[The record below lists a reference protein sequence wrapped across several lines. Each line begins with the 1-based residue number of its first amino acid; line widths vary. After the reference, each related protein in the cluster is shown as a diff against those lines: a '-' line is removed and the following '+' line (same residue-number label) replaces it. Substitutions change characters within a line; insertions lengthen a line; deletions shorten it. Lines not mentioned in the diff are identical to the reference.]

1 MELLDIMLKRRSIR
15 EYNNEEISDE
25 TIDKILNAGLLAP
38 TSRNRKPCEFIV
50 VKDKEILKKLSQSK
64 DAGSAMIEKAYCAIV
79 TIADSDKA
87 DTWIEDSSI
96 AMAYM
101 DLMATECDVGS
112 CWVQSHLRKTSEDED
127 SEEYIRN
134 LFNINDNYRIVGIL
148 SLGLTDSRPPAHT
161 LEDIDR
167 DKVKYLE

>member
-15 EYNNEEISDE
+15 KYTHENIPSEKL
-25 TIDKILNAGLLAP
+25 DKILQAGLLAP

-50 VKDKEILKKLSQSK
+50 VKNKKVLKKLSQSK
-64 DAGSAMIEKAYCAIV
+64 SAGSAMIEDADCAIV

-101 DLMATECDVGS
+101 DLMATSENIAS
-112 CWVQSHLRKTSEDED
+112 CWVQSHLRSTSDDID
-127 SEEYIRN
+127 SEEYIKE
-134 LFNINDNYRIVGIL
+134 LFNLDEKYRIVGIL
-148 SLGLTDSRPPAHT
+148 SLGINDTRPPAHT
-161 LEDIDR
+161 LDEIDYGKIQR
-167 DKVKYLE
+167 IE